1 MADIFPSERFEGS
14 LSNGAASVPIAFVV
28 SAGEDCRLVFDVE
41 PGGRDLGRM
50 GFGVGA
56 TPGLEMPEYAL
67 RGRSAA
73 GNTIT
78 SDSVSIIA
86 HGHSG
91 QGHTIGIEA
100 GEATLVVPLNVKPNA
115 AVEAVAAAMA
125 EQGLHTP
132 SRVTVWRRLMALRQV
147 RGHVSGA
154 GDVIVV
160 ECRAQ
165 LPVLSDGEISMP
177 SLLVAARTSDGLIVA
192 ATLLRDAR
200 QDVRRI
206 GGAIRARRHADV
218 VSIDRTY
225 ADGFGD
231 PRESLLH
238 LTPGVARR
246 ILARAIGKAFGRL
259 RLRYNLSRTDPE
271 KLLTTKD
278 DRPLSPRDAKTV
290 IEEAIGVHN
299 AGRSGSAGF
308 RLS

>member
-1 MADIFPSERFEGS
+1 M
-14 LSNGAASVPIAFVV
+14 
-28 SAGEDCRLVFDVE
+28 
-41 PGGRDLGRM
+41 
-50 GFGVGA
+50 
-56 TPGLEMPEYAL
+56 
-67 RGRSAA
+67 
-73 GNTIT
+73 
-78 SDSVSIIA
+78 
-86 HGHSG
+86 
-91 QGHTIGIEA
+91 
-100 GEATLVVPLNVKPNA
+100 
-115 AVEAVAAAMA
+115 
-125 EQGLHTP
+125 
-132 SRVTVWRRLMALRQV
+132 
-147 RGHVSGA
+147 
-154 GDVIVV
+154 
-160 ECRAQ
+160 
-165 LPVLSDGEISMP
+165 
-177 SLLVAARTSDGLIVA
+177 
-192 ATLLRDAR
+192 
-200 QDVRRI
+200 
-206 GGAIRARRHADV
+206 